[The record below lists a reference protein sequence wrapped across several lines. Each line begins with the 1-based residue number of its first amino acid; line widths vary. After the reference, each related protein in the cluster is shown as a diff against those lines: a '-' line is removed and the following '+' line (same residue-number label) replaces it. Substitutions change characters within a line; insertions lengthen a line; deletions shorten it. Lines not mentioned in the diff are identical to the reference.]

1 MTQDQRSR
9 FELWYQATDK
19 ACRVR
24 FGGTLDE
31 CLSMAFG
38 DDDAGQAEAD
48 EFAGNECANGASLRA
63 TLRTLAYKATARAL
77 AADRARRDAERD
89 MNMEARKEAMRAAG
103 LRLVAERLGYHVDAD
118 YSGWGWLWWK
128 DAGEGIDSDW
138 PSDTGYDSQEEAWAG
153 AAAWMLENDLDAA
166 LAAWADLV
174 EKGEA

>member
-89 MNMEARKEAMRAAG
+89 MNIEAMRAAG
-103 LRLVAERLGYHVDAD
+103 LRLVAERLGYKVDAD
-118 YSGWGWLWWK
+118 YSGWGWFWWK
-128 DAGEGIDSDW
+128 GE
-138 PSDTGYDSQEEAWAG
+138 DTEEDYTDQAEAWAG
-153 AAAWMLENDLDAA
+153 AAAWMLEHELEAA